1 MNILRK
7 SSSGTQAVPMDADF
21 LSRRQLFIEGEIGPE
36 SACIFAK
43 CVMLLNAE
51 DGTAPI
57 DVYVN
62 SPGGEINAGL
72 LMYDVIQSSHAP
84 IRMHCLG
91 RAYSMAAI
99 LFLSGRHGRDMLPHG
114 ELMLHEPLAGAA
126 GIRSTSS
133 VQELSD
139 MLQSVKQMMVGI
151 IAKHSGRPEEEVDRE
166 FSRDRFLKA
175 EECVAFG
182 LCDKIVS
189 FDEMTG
195 GAA

>member
-7 SSSGTQAVPMDADF
+7 SSSGTQVVPMDADF

-43 CVMLLNAE
+43 CVMLVNAE
-51 DGTAPI
+51 NGTAPI

-91 RAYSMAAI
+91 RA
-99 LFLSGRHGRDMLPHG
+99 
-114 ELMLHEPLAGAA
+114 
-126 GIRSTSS
+126 
-133 VQELSD
+133 
-139 MLQSVKQMMVGI
+139 
-151 IAKHSGRPEEEVDRE
+151 
-166 FSRDRFLKA
+166 
-175 EECVAFG
+175 
-182 LCDKIVS
+182 
-189 FDEMTG
+189 
-195 GAA
+195 